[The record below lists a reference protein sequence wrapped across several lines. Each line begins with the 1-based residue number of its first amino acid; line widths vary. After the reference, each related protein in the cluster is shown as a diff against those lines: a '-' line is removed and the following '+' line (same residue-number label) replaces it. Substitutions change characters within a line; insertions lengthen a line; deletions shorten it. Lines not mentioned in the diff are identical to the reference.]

1 MSQVSSCTRYLSIFC
16 CCFDHLAHKQFFFA
30 KCNYQESCEPELS
43 ALNKCYVIDGSVT
56 VSIEDG
62 DSEADIIKKVQDAT
76 EGYMTEDQ
84 LLTPENPDVKKVKY
98 LEDGDGDRE
107 FDLDDG
113 ITSIGDD
120 GSGGGGGDN
129 DDGSGGGGGG
139 GGGDTDDGNGGGDND
154 DGNGGGGGG
163 GDNDDGSGGGGGDND
178 DGSGGGGGD
187 NDDDDGSGGVVGG
200 IPPVSLITDDDPT
213 IGGGNNFPLILGAV
227 GGLLLLL
234 LFGALF
240 KRKKEH
246 VEHASSSSLDA
257 GIGIVPANDSFIAAD
272 SKNLGMHASGM
283 DVHECKSAFCPK
295 CYIDRNIMFLAAPP
309 TPRPPTAQEEAA
321 ENGWNAPTN
330 SSLGSSSYESSSTT
344 EFAS

>member
-1 MSQVSSCTRYLSIFC
+1 
-16 CCFDHLAHKQFFFA
+16 
-30 KCNYQESCEPELS
+30 
-43 ALNKCYVIDGSVT
+43 
-56 VSIEDG
+56 
-62 DSEADIIKKVQDAT
+62 
-76 EGYMTEDQ
+76 
-84 LLTPENPDVKKVKY
+84 
-98 LEDGDGDRE
+98 
-107 FDLDDG
+107 
-113 ITSIGDD
+113 
-120 GSGGGGGDN
+120 
-129 DDGSGGGGGG
+129 
-139 GGGDTDDGNGGGDND
+139 
-154 DGNGGGGGG
+154 
-163 GDNDDGSGGGGGDND
+163 
-178 DGSGGGGGD
+178 
-187 NDDDDGSGGVVGG
+187 
-200 IPPVSLITDDDPT
+200 LITDDDPT